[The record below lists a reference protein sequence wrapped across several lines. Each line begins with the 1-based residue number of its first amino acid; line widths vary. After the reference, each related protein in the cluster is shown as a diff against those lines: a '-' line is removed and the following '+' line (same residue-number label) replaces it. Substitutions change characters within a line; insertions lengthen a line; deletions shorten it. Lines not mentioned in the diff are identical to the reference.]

1 MTLMIAAAVVL
12 ATPVHVQT
20 VAVPAYAP
28 SPGLSGGL
36 SYYSSSHT
44 GSGWSF
50 WLNFGNPYP
59 PRYIYYEPY
68 PAYVA
73 VPVYQ
78 PVVVVPTFYHY
89 PVVVHKPKKPKKVY
103 VYQPIYREV
112 YYGHPY
118 TGPWAYRY
126 DDDDD
131 YYAPR
136 YLTVTNQPRVTT
148 VQHPGKPRKTQFFA
162 AETISARPW
171 EERAIVRQSPAIVV
185 TNPGK
190 PAKAAKVADNRGIG
204 QKPQIVGPKNAQIKP
219 GQKQSKGITNSKG
232 APKAVQGK
240 GNPSGVK
247 QPQKGV
253 ISQGRAANAG
263 QNGNKKAAPGASK
276 SPKGTAGIQSSHGK
290 AAKSSG
296 PPAQKKGKGK

>member
-12 ATPVHVQT
+12 ATPLHVQT

-36 SYYSSSHT
+36 SYYSSSHA

-59 PRYIYYEPY
+59 ARYVYYEPY

-103 VYQPIYREV
+103 VYQPMYREV

-118 TGPWAYRY
+118 TGQWAYRFDA
-126 DDDDD
+126 DDDD
-131 YYAPR
+131 YAPR
-136 YLTVTNQPRVTT
+136 YLTVTNQPRVTI
-148 VQHPGKPRKTQFFA
+148 VQHATKPRKAQFFA

-171 EERAIVRQSPAIVV
+171 EERAIVRQSPTIVV
-185 TNPGK
+185 NNPGK
-190 PAKAAKVADNRGIG
+190 SAKASDNRGIG
-204 QKPQIVGPKNAQIKP
+204 QKSLIVGPKNPQIKQ
-219 GQKQSKGITNSKG
+219 GQKPTKGLSDSKSG
-232 APKAVQGK
+232 PKALQGK
-240 GNPSGVK
+240 GKSSPGK

-253 ISQGRAANAG
+253 TSQNRPGIASPP
-263 QNGNKKAAPGASK
+263 GNKKSAMDG
-276 SPKGTAGIQSSHGK
+276 GK
-290 AAKSSG
+290 AAKKVAGVQNS
-296 PPAQKKGKGK
+296 PGKSADRKSVV